1 MNMHAAWKTTLI
13 IIVANGVVLIN
24 RRSSRRRILNE
35 GELVN
40 ALRSLAEVDLI
51 EFSGMTFRDQ
61 ASDSSVAEIFLLL

>member
-1 MNMHAAWKTTLI
+1 MNMHVAWNTTLI

-51 EFSGMTFRDQ
+51 EFSGMTFSDQ